1 LMRNTEASASVQWPA
16 CEQIARLSRMVMRFP
31 RYASRLFFA
40 GSAVFAPL
48 KPIAPCVPSQNGLF
62 LEAPQRHS
70 ATPRTVAQASP
81 DARRS
86 PGTGVGTGSSIRKYG
101 PLLPTAIFGLASIQ
115 TCYARGHMMPT
126 ELAREGTGNSGR
138 QATTVGPCGPL
149 LRAAAPRPRR

>member
-1 LMRNTEASASVQWPA
+1 MRNTEASASVQWPA

-70 ATPRTVAQASP
+70 ATPRTVAHASP
-81 DARRS
+81 DARRKL
-86 PGTGVGTGSSIRKYG
+86 GTGAAVMSCIRKYG
-101 PLLPTAIFGLASIQ
+101 PLLPTAILGAE
-115 TCYARGHMMPT
+115 AMG
-126 ELAREGTGNSGR
+126 
-138 QATTVGPCGPL
+138 QAISSEHGF
-149 LRAAAPRPRR
+149 